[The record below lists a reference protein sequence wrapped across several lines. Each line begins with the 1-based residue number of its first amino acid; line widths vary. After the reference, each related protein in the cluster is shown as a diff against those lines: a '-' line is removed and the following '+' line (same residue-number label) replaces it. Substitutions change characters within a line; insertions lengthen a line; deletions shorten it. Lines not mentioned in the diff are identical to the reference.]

1 MKLPGSK
8 PFYEAKKE
16 IDLANRNRGHV
27 SDNPAR
33 TRAKERSDARPFKAV
48 DPDESRDKYGY
59 YRNKITGRFA
69 CVPTA
74 VSYIAPER
82 KKK

>member
-8 PFYEAKKE
+8 PFPEAKKE
-16 IDLANRNRGHV
+16 IDLANRNRGRA
-27 SDNPAR
+27 SDNPER
-33 TRAKERSDARPFKAV
+33 IRAKERSDARPFKA
-48 DPDESRDKYGY
+48 PHPNEPRDEHGY

-69 CVPTA
+69 CVPTV
-74 VSYIAPER
+74 VSYVAPER